1 MSDSS
6 PRRLPRGRSALS
18 PEEVER
24 IQRSRLCAA
33 MAEVMAEKGYVAT
46 SVADVLQ
53 RSGVS
58 RQSFYQVFDSKLDCF
73 MAAFDVARDLLVQHL
88 LEMIGAGEDGR
99 PPAGG
104 AAGGAADGPAPAGD
118 PGDPMGR
125 FEQGFT
131 AYLEALAIELPYTR
145 LFLIEVYA
153 AGPEAIRRR
162 ADLQNMITDVL
173 SDLLGARDEA
183 GRFTC
188 RMIVAATSTLV
199 TNAVAENDLEA
210 LRAVGPPLVR
220 NVRTLWEAGAF
231 GRHPVPDASS

>member
-58 RQSFYQVFDSKLDCF
+58 RQSFYQVFDGKLDCF
-73 MAAFDVARDLLVQHL
+73 MAAFDVARDMLFQHL
-88 LEMIGAGEDGR
+88 LEMIGGGE
-99 PPAGG
+99 GG
-104 AAGGAADGPAPAGD
+104 VPAPGSGAG
-118 PGDPMGR
+118 PMDR
-125 FEQGFT
+125 FEQAFT

-145 LFLIEVYA
+145 LFLVEVYA
-153 AGPEAIRRR
+153 AGAEAVRRR
-162 ADLQNMITDVL
+162 ADLQNSITEMLADM
-173 SDLLGARDEA
+173 LGARDEE

-199 TNAVAENDLEA
+199 TNAVAENDLDA
-210 LRAVGPPLVR
+210 LRAIGPPLVR
-220 NVRTLWEAGAF
+220 NVRTLWDAGAL
-231 GRHPVPDASS
+231 GNRHAAAGPAGQ

>member
-73 MAAFDVARDLLVQHL
+73 MAAFDVARELLVQHL
-88 LEMIGAGEDGR
+88 LEMIGADEAGR
-99 PPAGG
+99 PTAGAGG
-104 AAGGAADGPAPAGD
+104 AAGDAMD
-118 PGDPMGR
+118 R

-173 SDLLGARDEA
+173 ADLLGVRDDA

-199 TNAVAENDLEA
+199 TNAVADNDLDA

-231 GRHPVPDASS
+231 RHRPVPG

>member
-1 MSDSS
+1 
-6 PRRLPRGRSALS
+6 
-18 PEEVER
+18 
-24 IQRSRLCAA
+24 

-73 MAAFDVARDLLVQHL
+73 MAAFDVARELLVQHL
-88 LEMIGAGEDGR
+88 LEMIGADGGGR
-99 PPAGG
+99 PAAGAGG
-104 AAGGAADGPAPAGD
+104 AAG
-118 PGDPMGR
+118 DPMDR

-173 SDLLGARDEA
+173 ADLLGVRDDA

-199 TNAVAENDLEA
+199 TNAVADNDLDA

-231 GRHPVPDASS
+231 GHRPVPDASS

>member
-1 MSDSS
+1 MNSVSDSS

-99 PPAGG
+99 PATDGAADGAG
-104 AAGGAADGPAPAGD
+104 AAGG
-118 PGDPMGR
+118 PMDR

-173 SDLLGARDEA
+173 ADMLGARDEA

-199 TNAVAENDLEA
+199 TNAVADNDLAA

-231 GRHPVPDASS
+231 GHHPVPDAPS

>member
-88 LEMIGAGEDGR
+88 LEMIGAAEDGR
-99 PPAGG
+99 P
-104 AAGGAADGPAPAGD
+104 AAGGAADAADGAGTAGGPMD
-118 PGDPMGR
+118 R

-173 SDLLGARDEA
+173 ADMLGARDEA
-183 GRFTC
+183 ARFTC

-199 TNAVAENDLEA
+199 TNAVADNDLEA

-231 GRHPVPDASS
+231 GRHPVPDAPS

>member
-1 MSDSS
+1 VNSVSDSS

-99 PPAGG
+99 PAAGGAG
-104 AAGGAADGPAPAGD
+104 AAGG
-118 PGDPMGR
+118 PMER

-173 SDLLGARDEA
+173 ADLLGARDDA

-199 TNAVAENDLEA
+199 TNAVAENDVEA

-231 GRHPVPDASS
+231 GHRPVPDASS